1 MADAEERKL
10 LLGMSPSMQKLFLK
24 SKKGPPFVPI
34 SFQNQGYGFICLWHF
49 PAKKHIKQA
58 KKNGCDVLVTLQG
71 ETENDKM
78 KSLHKWCEDQKIEH
92 FQIDF
97 WKNWYRK
104 ECNITIVNLLNE
116 IKQRLE
122 RQEYVLIHCAAG
134 IHRTGI
140 FCFLLLRMIGFDKE
154 AAYEYLGTIR
164 ETTRENVGDNRIDSG
179 DEFFKSN
186 QDSLRLSTHCSSIP
200 EEPQKHLMTP
210 PTGKR
215 PRLKTEEAGENFFS
229 EHKIDLGGILSK
241 KQDSKFQAGVLSTK
255 VESKDAR
262 SQSKKEEIDATN
274 TDPELPAV
282 TFFWE

>member
-10 LLGMSPSMQKLFLK
+10 LLGMSPSMQNLYLK

-34 SFQNQGYGFICLWHF
+34 WFQKQGYGFICLWHF

-58 KKNGCDVLVTLQG
+58 KKNGCDVIVTLQG

-78 KSLHKWCEDQKIEH
+78 KSLHKWCEAQKIEH

-104 ECNITIVNLLNE
+104 ECNKNIVNLLNE

-164 ETTRENVGDNRIDSG
+164 ETTRENVGDTRIDSG
-179 DEFFKSN
+179 DEFFMSN
-186 QDSLRLSTHCSSIP
+186 QGSLRLSIDSPSIP
-200 EEPQKHLMTP
+200 EETKMDTMTP
-210 PTGKR
+210 PAGLR
-215 PRLKTEEAGENFFS
+215 PRLKTNEAGENFFKA
-229 EHKIDLGGILSK
+229 HKINLGGLLSNK
-241 KQDSKFQAGVLSTK
+241 E
-255 VESKDAR
+255 ESKDMSLLSNKHESKDVR
-262 SQSKKEEIDATN
+262 KQSKKEEHDAKHA
-274 TDPELPAV
+274 DPVLPAV
-282 TFFWE
+282 QFFFE